1 MAVEVLMML
10 VILSNVFL
18 KSTKNAQELV
28 WHSCEPCVNILI
40 MIFYQTQFILTNRL
54 KIYELVITTAEPFS
68 TFSKN
73 HNFQKKLTMQ

>member
-1 MAVEVLMML
+1 
-10 VILSNVFL
+10 
-18 KSTKNAQELV
+18 
-28 WHSCEPCVNILI
+28 

-73 HNFQKKLTMQ
+73 HNYKKKLTMQ